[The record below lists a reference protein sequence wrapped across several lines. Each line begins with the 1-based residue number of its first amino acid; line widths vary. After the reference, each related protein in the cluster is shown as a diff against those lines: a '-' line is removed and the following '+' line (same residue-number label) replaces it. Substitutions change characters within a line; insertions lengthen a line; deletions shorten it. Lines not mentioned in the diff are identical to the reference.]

1 MFGGNLMEVIDN
13 FNRIILCLA
22 KRDINTLS
30 ANELSVKF
38 GINQA
43 DLLIILGS
51 GIPYISEVGARAYKN
66 KIAKEIMIVGG
77 IGHSTKYLA
86 DNITNNP
93 KYRGI
98 NVFLRPEADIL
109 KDVLVKFEGIS
120 QAAII
125 TENKSTNCG
134 SNAYEALKVIKTLK
148 KIPKTV
154 ILLQDPTMQLRT
166 DLCFKKEWQSE
177 NTIFINYAPF
187 VPYLKQQ
194 RKLSFINDTI
204 YGLWNMDRFIS
215 LVLGEIPRLRDD
227 VNGYGPKGKGYI
239 NHIDISEDII
249 SSYEKL
255 QNIYYKQNLRS

>member
-1 MFGGNLMEVIDN
+1 MEVIDD
-13 FNRIILCLA
+13 FNKIISFLA

-30 ANELSVKF
+30 ANELLSKF
-38 GINQA
+38 RINQA

-51 GIPYISEVGARAYKN
+51 AIPYIAEVGARAYKK

-86 DNITNNP
+86 DNITNNS
-93 KYRGI
+93 KYKGI
-98 NVFLRPEADIL
+98 DVSLRPEADIL
-109 KDVLVKFEGIS
+109 KDLLIKFEGIS

-125 TENKSTNCG
+125 TENKSKNCG
-134 SNAYEALKVIKTLK
+134 SNAYEALKVIKALN
-148 KIPKTV
+148 KIPQTV

-187 VPYLKQQ
+187 IPNLKQQ
-194 RKLSFINDTI
+194 GKLSFVNDEI
-204 YGLWNMDRFIS
+204 YGLWDMDRFIS
-215 LVLGEIPRLRDD
+215 LILREIPRLRDD
-227 VNGYGPKGKGYI
+227 INGYGPKGKGYI
-239 NHIDISEDII
+239 NHIDIPEDIL

-255 QNIYYKQNLRS
+255 KNIYYKQNLRS